1 MSKINSSSF
10 EISEKSY
17 DLKDNYIT
25 LVEFYDSKYSKYQLV
40 MNDFSKVFPIF
51 KRKNCEKDLE
61 LNFLYKKSKIR
72 DEKIINDLV
81 KEIESAKSGGRRKVT
96 KSRTKKLLLEKSEEE
111 LYIDINDN
119 IPKLDLDYYE
129 EDDDEI

>member
-40 MNDFSKVFPIF
+40 MTDFSKVFPTF
-51 KRKNCEKDLE
+51 KRKSSEKDLE
-61 LNFLYKKSKIR
+61 LNFLYKKSKIK

-81 KEIESAKSGGRRKVT
+81 KEIESVEEGGKRKVT
-96 KSRTKKLLLEKSEEE
+96 KSRTKKLLLENEEE

-119 IPKLDLDYYE
+119 ISKLDLDYYE

>member
-40 MNDFSKVFPIF
+40 MTDFSKVFPTF
-51 KRKNCEKDLE
+51 KKKSSEKDLE

-81 KEIESAKSGGRRKVT
+81 KEIESVEEGGKRNVT
-96 KSRTKKLLLEKSEEE
+96 KSRTKKLLLENEEE

-119 IPKLDLDYYE
+119 ISKLDLDYYE
-129 EDDDEI
+129 DDDDEI

>member
-17 DLKDNYIT
+17 DSKDNYIT
-25 LVEFYDSKYSKYQLV
+25 LVEFHDSKYSKYQLV
-40 MNDFSKVFPIF
+40 MTDFSKVFPKF
-51 KRKNCEKDLE
+51 KRKSSEKDLE

-81 KEIESAKSGGRRKVT
+81 KEIESVEEGGKRKVT
-96 KSRTKKLLLEKSEEE
+96 KSRTKKLLLENEEE

-119 IPKLDLDYYE
+119 ISKLDLDYYE
-129 EDDDEI
+129 DDDDEI

>member
-40 MNDFSKVFPIF
+40 MTDFSKVFPTF
-51 KRKNCEKDLE
+51 KRKSSEKDLE

-81 KEIESAKSGGRRKVT
+81 KEIESVEEGGKRKVT
-96 KSRTKKLLLEKSEEE
+96 KSRTKKLLLENSEEE

-119 IPKLDLDYYE
+119 ISKLDLDYYE
-129 EDDDEI
+129 DDDDEI

>member
-40 MNDFSKVFPIF
+40 MTDFSKVFPTF
-51 KRKNCEKDLE
+51 KKKSSEKDLE

-81 KEIESAKSGGRRKVT
+81 KEIESVEEGGKRKVT
-96 KSRTKKLLLEKSEEE
+96 KSRTKKLLLENEEE

-119 IPKLDLDYYE
+119 ISKLDLDYYE
-129 EDDDEI
+129 DDDDEI

>member
-40 MNDFSKVFPIF
+40 MTDFSKVFPTF
-51 KRKNCEKDLE
+51 KRKSSEKDLE

-81 KEIESAKSGGRRKVT
+81 KEIESVEEGGKRKVT
-96 KSRTKKLLLEKSEEE
+96 KSRTKKLLLENEEE

-119 IPKLDLDYYE
+119 ISKLDLDYYE
-129 EDDDEI
+129 DDDDEI

>member
-40 MNDFSKVFPIF
+40 MTDFSKVFPKF
-51 KRKNCEKDLE
+51 KRKSSEKDLE

-81 KEIESAKSGGRRKVT
+81 KEIESVEEGGKRKVT
-96 KSRTKKLLLEKSEEE
+96 KSRTKKLLLENEEE

-119 IPKLDLDYYE
+119 ISKLDLDYYE
-129 EDDDEI
+129 DDDDEI

>member
-40 MNDFSKVFPIF
+40 MTDFSKVFPTF
-51 KRKNCEKDLE
+51 KRKSSEKDLE
-61 LNFLYKKSKIR
+61 LNFLYKKSKIK

-81 KEIESAKSGGRRKVT
+81 KEIESVEEGGKRKVT
-96 KSRTKKLLLEKSEEE
+96 KSRTKKLLLENSEEE

-119 IPKLDLDYYE
+119 ISKLDLDYYE
-129 EDDDEI
+129 DDDDEI

>member
-40 MNDFSKVFPIF
+40 MTDFSKVFPTF
-51 KRKNCEKDLE
+51 KKKSRKKNLE

-81 KEIESAKSGGRRKVT
+81 KEIESVEEGGKRKVT
-96 KSRTKKLLLEKSEEE
+96 KSRTKKLLLENEEE

-119 IPKLDLDYYE
+119 ISKLDLDYYE
-129 EDDDEI
+129 DDDDEI

>member
-40 MNDFSKVFPIF
+40 MTDFSKVFPTF
-51 KRKNCEKDLE
+51 KRKSSEKDLE

-81 KEIESAKSGGRRKVT
+81 KEIESVEEGGKRNVT
-96 KSRTKKLLLEKSEEE
+96 KSRTKKLLLENEEE

-119 IPKLDLDYYE
+119 ISKLDLDYYE
-129 EDDDEI
+129 DDDDEI

>member
-17 DLKDNYIT
+17 DSKDNYIT
-25 LVEFYDSKYSKYQLV
+25 LVEFHDSKYSKYQLV
-40 MNDFSKVFPIF
+40 MTDFSKVFPTF
-51 KRKNCEKDLE
+51 KRKSSEKDLE
-61 LNFLYKKSKIR
+61 LNFLYKKSKIK

-81 KEIESAKSGGRRKVT
+81 KEIESVEEGGKRKVT
-96 KSRTKKLLLEKSEEE
+96 KSRTKKLLLENEEE

-119 IPKLDLDYYE
+119 ISKLDLDYYE
-129 EDDDEI
+129 DDDDEI